1 MFRLNS
7 PFMQRMARLFDLILL
22 NVVFLVCCLPV
33 VTIGASCTALHTLCL
48 KYADGDEPPV
58 LGTFFTAFRKNFA
71 QATLSWLMLFAAG
84 AFVYLD
90 TGLAART
97 GAGGVPMQVLLAAAS
112 LVLLG
117 MGLYLFPIQAR
128 YRNTI
133 RANCR
138 NALLLAI
145 RHFPRTVL
153 LALTVLVPMA
163 VLLYGPAQVF
173 LLLGILMLL
182 MGGSVIAGIQA
193 RILLPIFR
201 QHENEGG
208 DPS

>member
-7 PFMQRMARLFDLILL
+7 PVMQLMARLFDLILL
-22 NVVFLVCCLPV
+22 NLVFLICCIPV
-33 VTIGASCTALHTLCL
+33 VTIGASCTALHTVCL

-58 LGTFFTAFRKNFA
+58 LGTFFTAFRKNFV
-71 QATLSWLMLFAAG
+71 QATLSWLVLFAAG

-97 GAGGVPMQVLLAAAS
+97 GAGGAPMQVLLAAAS
-112 LVLLG
+112 LVLLAV
-117 MGLYLFPIQAR
+117 GLYLFPIQAR
-128 YRNTI
+128 YQNTI

-138 NALLLAI
+138 NALLLAV

-153 LALTVLVPMA
+153 LALTVLIPLGL
-163 VLLYGPAQVF
+163 LLYGSTELF

-182 MGGSVIAGIQA
+182 MGCSVIAGIQA
-193 RILLPIFR
+193 KILLPMFR
-201 QHENEGG
+201 QHENEGRN
-208 DPS
+208 